1 MEDVFSIFIFFFEL
15 SPFFNFLPRS
25 KTLMGAWHEK
35 KNCLKKKN
43 YFKQIT
49 YLYNA
54 YLAITEEG
62 MKVHILPG
70 VEHKQ

>member
-1 MEDVFSIFIFFFEL
+1 L
-15 SPFFNFLPRS
+15 L
-25 KTLMGAWHEK
+25 EK
-35 KNCLKKKN
+35 EN

-62 MKVHILPG
+62 KKVHILPR